1 MRSLASGIY
10 RISLDSSH
18 EVQSIANVPSPE
30 ESNEEVRLVAR
41 VEDYTSPS
49 SQLTQFLT
57 IL

>member
-1 MRSLASGIY
+1 M
-10 RISLDSSH
+10 
-18 EVQSIANVPSPE
+18 QSIANVPSPE

>member
-10 RISLDSSH
+10 RISMDSSH
-18 EVQSIANVPSPE
+18 AVQSITNVPSPE
-30 ESNEEVRLVAR
+30 ASIEEVRLVAR

-57 IL
+57 II